1 MDRLLPILIGASIG
15 FGFFYENLKLN
26 KKIKKVVNQNE
37 WYSKRFVKHHQ
48 IIKKAILEREYYY
61 KNRFQSQVW
70 QVDSEILVRE
80 LLERKGDDG
89 KPLFIPLCIPD
100 SNNNN
105 LVVSLL
111 SRKRIELGS

>member
-26 KKIKKVVNQNE
+26 KKIKK
-37 WYSKRFVKHHQ
+37 
-48 IIKKAILEREYYY
+48 AILEREFYF
-61 KNRFQSQVW
+61 KNRFQSQIW
-70 QVDSEILVRE
+70 QVDSEVLVRE

-100 SNNNN
+100 SKNNN

-111 SRKRIELGS
+111 SRKKINLGS

>member
-1 MDRLLPILIGASIG
+1 MEQLLPILIGASIG

-37 WYSKRFVKHHQ
+37 WYSKRFAKHHQ
-48 IIKKAILEREYYY
+48 MIKKAILEREYYH
-61 KNRFQSQVW
+61 KNRYQAQLW
-70 QVDSEILVRE
+70 QVDSEVLVRE

-89 KPLFIPLCIPD
+89 KPLFIPLCLPD

-111 SRKRIELGS
+111 SRKKINLGS